1 MAGNTKNVNDLTQ
14 SLRDRAYPAAKKEVE
29 ELKKFAESRGH
40 VGNLEPWDLAYYA
53 ERQREELFGFTQEE
67 LRPYFALPNVLEGLF
82 SLCEKLF
89 DVTIVEASSVMEKKP
104 AKKFKLGTRTFN
116 FSTYFQKMIP
126 TSILPAFFWIPFLA
140 RKRSKGAWMAVCRQR
155 SDLLNRKPVAYL
167 TCNGTPPVN
176 GAPSLMTFNDFC
188 TLFHEF
194 GHGLQH
200 MLTKVPFSD
209 AAGISGIEWDA
220 VELPSQF
227 MENWCYHK
235 KTVDNFAKHYE
246 TGEKLPEYLV
256 SRKYVMQK
264 NILLAM
270 VCWFSCIMAKWT

>member
-1 MAGNTKNVNDLTQ
+1 M
-14 SLRDRAYPAAKKEVE
+14 
-29 ELKKFAESRGH
+29 
-40 VGNLEPWDLAYYA
+40 
-53 ERQREELFGFTQEE
+53 
-67 LRPYFALPNVLEGLF
+67 
-82 SLCEKLF
+82 CEKLF
-89 DVTIVEASSVMEKKP
+89 DVTIVEAHGEEAGQKIQTWHKDVQFFHVLSKDDSNEHIASFFLDPFSRPEEKQ
-104 AKKFKLGTRTFN
+104 G
-116 FSTYFQKMIP
+116 
-126 TSILPAFFWIPFLA
+126 
-140 RKRSKGAWMAVCRQR
+140 GAWMAVCRQR

-246 TGEKLPEYLV
+246 TGEKLPDTLFQKVCDAKTFCWQWFAGSVVLWQNGHDATLYFRPFVGCRGHFSTATRPCQGTRLSRLWKETVSCVLSAIYLLEGTQ
-256 SRKYVMQK
+256 RATTHTFGPRY
-264 NILLAM
+264 
-270 VCWFSCIMAKWT
+270 